1 MKIALCHLE
10 TSMGPEEKNIAKIE
24 KSIKIAA
31 EYGANWV
38 VTPETSL
45 QGYYFYRNDN
55 SKKDKVEIQP
65 SVKLSNII
73 SLVKKHRLHLFL
85 GAGEFDPVLKKNF
98 NSCLVFAP
106 SGELVSR
113 HRKIFNHGMGSEA
126 WACPSEHVNTIQ
138 CDDIEIGVLVCADAW
153 YYDNLDSLKQ
163 NGAQL
168 ILVIAAWPPSKECG
182 NPLAKWKENAGKV
195 KLPFILCNQTGKN
208 PYMDM
213 TIGESVVIEDGVLN
227 LTYQGEEAV
236 LLLDLDVE
244 KRKVNSKEFQI
255 IKLE

>member
-24 KSIKIAA
+24 KALTIAV
-31 EYGANWV
+31 ENGADWV

-55 SKKDKVEIQP
+55 SKKDRVDIQP
-65 SVKLSNII
+65 SVKLSNIL
-73 SLVKKHRLHLFL
+73 SLVKQNKVYLFL
-85 GAGEFDPVLKKNF
+85 GAGEYDPVLKKNY
-98 NSCLVFAP
+98 NSCLVFGP
-106 SGELVSR
+106 NGELVSK

-126 WACPSEHVNTIQ
+126 WASPSDCVNTIK

-153 YYDNLDSLKQ
+153 FYDNLDALKQ
-163 NGAQL
+163 KGAEL
-168 ILVIAAWPPSKECG
+168 IIVIAAWPPSKECG

-213 TIGESVVIEDGVLN
+213 TIGESVVIEDGELS
-227 LTYQGEEAV
+227 LTYQGEEVV
-236 LLLDLDVE
+236 LLFDINLSN
-244 KRKVNSKEFQI
+244 RKVKSEKFQI
-255 IKLE
+255 IKL